1 MINSIMGMT
10 PVVFWLV
17 VTIVLA
23 VFEIITLG
31 LSTIWFAFGAL
42 FACFGAMLGVGII
55 PQIVIFVLVS
65 VLSLLLVR
73 PLSVKYFNNRVSRTN
88 IDALVGRKVI
98 VSGNVD
104 NLKGTGLAAVDG
116 TTWNVRTDNDNEKI
130 LDGETVVIKRVD
142 GNKLIVEKERQF

>member
-42 FACFGAMLGVGII
+42 AACFAAMLGVGII

-88 IDALVGRKVI
+88 IDALAGKKVI
-98 VSGNVD
+98 VSWDVD
-104 NLKGTGLAAVDG
+104 NLKGTGLASVDG
-116 TTWNVRTDNDNEKI
+116 TTWNVRTENDNEKI
-130 LDGETVVIKRVD
+130 LDGETVIIKRVD
-142 GNKLIVEKERQF
+142 GNKLIVEKERQI